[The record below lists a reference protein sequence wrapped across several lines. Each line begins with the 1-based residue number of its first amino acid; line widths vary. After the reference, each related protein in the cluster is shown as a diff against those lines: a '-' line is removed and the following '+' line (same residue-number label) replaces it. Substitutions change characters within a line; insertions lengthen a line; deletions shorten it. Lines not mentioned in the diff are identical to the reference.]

1 MKNHLDYSGSH
12 ESGFSLIEMM
22 IVSAILL
29 IVTGAIFAH
38 LNNAQQRMTT
48 EQSKVDDFD
57 QARDFVDQFFR
68 DINQIGYPNARM
80 VSFLAPLTLQ
90 QAQATPQV
98 AVGLVQ
104 IGNNTISFE
113 GDINQ
118 SGVVQE
124 VQYVINGSGNCAQ
137 CLQRSQIPKVAG
149 PPLTQMQNGAI
160 WGTEVNDVI
169 SNPIFTYY
177 DTNGNPINTSPALDI
192 VNNGPVLA
200 TVKTIHIALTIQNPN
215 VIDPRTKQPIQTT
228 FEGEVSL
235 NNCSMAAVGV
245 PPMSCQ

>member
-1 MKNHLDYSGSH
+1 MKNHVDYSRAH
-12 ESGFSLIEMM
+12 ERGFTLVEMM

-29 IVTGAIFAH
+29 IVTGAIFAD

-80 VSFLAPLTLQ
+80 MSFLPAFPQSQ
-90 QAQATPQV
+90 QDQRV

-124 VQYVINGSGNCAQ
+124 VQYFINGSGNCAQ
-137 CLQRSQIPKVAG
+137 CLQRSQVPK
-149 PPLTQMQNGAI
+149 QNGNPLNGQAAPI

-177 DTNGNPINTSPALDI
+177 DGTNVNPIPIPAGGLDI
-192 VNNGPVLA
+192 VNNGNTLA

-215 VIDPRTKQPIQTT
+215 VIDPRTKEPIQTT

>member
-12 ESGFSLIEMM
+12 ERGFSLIEMM

-80 VSFLAPLTLQ
+80 MSFLPAFPQ
-90 QAQATPQV
+90 SQAIPQV

-104 IGNNTISFE
+104 IGNNTIAFE

-137 CLQRSQIPKVAG
+137 CLQRSEIPKVAG

-177 DTNGNPINTSPALDI
+177 DGTSVNPIPIPAGGLDI